1 MSDLVARQIAI
12 LLGLKIILGVRKHQ
26 SSMLYLKLGLA

>member
-12 LLGLKIILGVRKHQ
+12 LLGLKIILGARKHQ
-26 SSMLYLKLGLA
+26 VSMLYLKHGLA